1 MVRNVASRRRTKL
14 LNVRLG
20 AEDQAMAAELR
31 AGGVGMSEL
40 VRDAIRTE
48 YGRRR
53 RRLRARDVEPLL
65 AEIYA
70 RHPDPSGPQRERPD
84 SLDRG
89 AVRTAIQRRLRSQAK
104 T

>member
-1 MVRNVASRRRTKL
+1 MPARRRVKL

-20 AEDQAMAAELR
+20 PEDESMAAALR
-31 AGGVGMSEL
+31 EEGVEMSSL

-53 RRLRARDVEPLL
+53 RKLRPEDVDGLL

-70 RHPDPSGPQRERPD
+70 RHPEPEGPAKPTVD
-84 SLDRG
+84 ILDRR
-89 AVRTAIQRRLRSQAK
+89 AFREYVARRIRAD
-104 T
+104 TER

>member
-1 MVRNVASRRRTKL
+1 MRHVPARRRTKL

-31 AGGVGMSEL
+31 AAGIEMSEL

-53 RRLRARDVEPLL
+53 RLRARDVDPLL

-70 RHPDPSGPQRERPD
+70 RYPDPSGPQRERPD
-84 SLDRG
+84 SLDRRG
-89 AVRTAIQRRLRSQAK
+89 VRVAIQRRLRVQAK
-104 T
+104 P